1 MTTKTILVV
10 DDSAVMR
17 KLLSSILFE
26 QAYDVLLAEDGE
38 AALQQARSAGADLV
52 LTDWNMP
59 AMGGGQLIRQL
70 RQLAGY
76 AETPVLVL
84 TTEARESEKA
94 DARQAG
100 ACGWLR
106 KPVEPATLLEVVA
119 SLLEQ

>member
-17 KLLSSILFE
+17 KLLSSILLE
-26 QAYDVLLAEDGE
+26 QAYEVVLAADGE
-38 AALQQARSAGADLV
+38 AALQQARSAAVDLV

-70 RQLAGY
+70 RRLTGY
-76 AETPVLVL
+76 AETPMLVL

-94 DARQAG
+94 DARQSG
-100 ACGWLR
+100 ASGWLR
-106 KPVEPATLLEVVA
+106 KPVESATLLEVVA

>member
-1 MTTKTILVV
+1 MKTILVV

-17 KLLSSILFE
+17 KLLSSILLE
-26 QAYDVLLAEDGE
+26 QAYEVVLAADGE
-38 AALQQARSAGADLV
+38 AALQQARSAVVDLV

-70 RQLAGY
+70 RRLTGY
-76 AETPVLVL
+76 AETPMLVL

-94 DARQAG
+94 DARQSG
-100 ACGWLR
+100 ASGWLR
-106 KPVEPATLLEVVA
+106 KPVESATLLEVVA

>member
-1 MTTKTILVV
+1 MV

-17 KLLSSILFE
+17 KLLSSILLE
-26 QAYDVLLAEDGE
+26 QAYGVLLAEDGE
-38 AALQQARSAGADLV
+38 AALRQARSAGADLV

-70 RQLAGY
+70 RQLAAY

-100 ACGWLR
+100 ACGWMR

-119 SLLEQ
+119 SLLE

>member
-17 KLLSSILFE
+17 KLLSSILLE
-26 QAYDVLLAEDGE
+26 QAYRVLLAADGE
-38 AALQQARSAGADLV
+38 AALQQARSIGADLV

-76 AETPVLVL
+76 AETPMLVL
-84 TTEARESEKA
+84 TTEARESEKT

-100 ACGWLR
+100 ASGWLR

>member
-17 KLLSSILFE
+17 KLISSILAE
-26 QAYDVLLAEDGE
+26 RAYQVLLTEDGE
-38 AALQQARSAGADLV
+38 AALQQARSAAIDLV

-59 AMGGGQLIRQL
+59 AMGGGKLIRAL
-70 RQLAGY
+70 REMSRY

-84 TTEARESEKA
+84 TTEARESEKNE
-94 DARQAG
+94 AREAG
-100 ACGWLR
+100 ANGWLR

-119 SLLEQ
+119 SLLE